1 MKIEK
6 LPLEMSLI
14 DLKNIL
20 GDLGFDPK
28 LFSVKIMAEENNN
41 AAIVKIVE
49 DGPSFTTK
57 VEELK
62 INGIPVE
69 CSILG
74 EEEISKLQLDKK
86 TGFYVS
92 LDFCKFF

>member
-41 AAIVKIVE
+41 AAIVMIVE

-57 VEELK
+57 VTELK

-86 TGFYVS
+86 TEVLQVY
-92 LDFCKFF
+92 